1 MHISLLLCSAG
12 NKILGINDMIE
23 IQSSSFTD
31 RIPNTALLRLRDIQ
45 KTEVRDIQNQNSERS
60 RRNQSLHLVCMQ
72 QMYLEK

>member
-45 KTEVRDIQNQNSERS
+45 KTKVRDIQKKSIFTFNVHATN
-60 RRNQSLHLVCMQ
+60 VPGKIDM
-72 QMYLEK
+72 